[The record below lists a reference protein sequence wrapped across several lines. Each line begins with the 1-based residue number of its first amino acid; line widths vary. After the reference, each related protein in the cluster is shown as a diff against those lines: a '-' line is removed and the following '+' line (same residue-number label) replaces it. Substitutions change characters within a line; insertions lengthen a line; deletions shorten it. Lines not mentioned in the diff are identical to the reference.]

1 MTTSGV
7 QRNVTDVRKAPCRA
21 SEVRRGAALRTAAG
35 CLLLFCGAV
44 GCQSTGGKYAG
55 PRIQLVS
62 VLRDGN
68 PWRNLDAVR
77 DEKPEG
83 IQFRVFLIPTNEH
96 KGVLV
101 PGKLH
106 AELYIR
112 SREPKGDIKR
122 QFVNSW
128 TYPTEDFTHKSKP
141 TALGYYYV
149 VALSWL
155 PHDILNREVE
165 FIVSYEDP
173 VGRKTYAQPMRIFV
187 PKEVF

>member
-1 MTTSGV
+1 MTIAEL
-7 QRNVTDVRKAPCRA
+7 QRDVTDARTAPPGTRGVRLR
-21 SEVRRGAALRTAAG
+21 SALRTTAG
-35 CLLLFCGAV
+35 CLLLLCGAA
-44 GCQSTGGKYAG
+44 GCQPSGGKYAG

-68 PWRNLDAVR
+68 PWRNLDVVR

-83 IQFRVFLIPTNEH
+83 IQFRVFLIPANEH

-101 PGKLH
+101 PGLLH
-106 AELYIR
+106 TELYVRHRDAKGEIH
-112 SREPKGDIKR
+112 RE
-122 QFVNSW
+122 FVNSW
-128 TYPTEDFTHKSKP
+128 NYKTQDYTHKTKP

-149 VALSWL
+149 VALSWV

-173 VGRKTYAQPMRIFV
+173 AGRKAYAQPMRIYV
-187 PKEVF
+187 PKEAF

>member
-1 MTTSGV
+1 MTTSEL
-7 QRNVTDVRKAPCRA
+7 QRNVTALRLVPRRA
-21 SEVRRGAALRTAAG
+21 GILRLRGAFVTAAA
-35 CLLLFCGAV
+35 CLLLLCGVV
-44 GCQSTGGKYAG
+44 GCQPTGGKYAG
-55 PRIQLVS
+55 PRIQQVS
-62 VLRDGN
+62 LLRDGN
-68 PWRNLDAVR
+68 PWRNLDSVR

-83 IQFRVFLIPTNEH
+83 IQFRAFLIPTNEH

-101 PGKLH
+101 SGKLH

-112 SREPKGDIKR
+112 TREPKGEIKR
-122 QFVNSW
+122 EFVNSW

-173 VGRKTYAQPMRIFV
+173 IGRKTYAQPMRIYV

>member
-1 MTTSGV
+1 MTTSEL
-7 QRNVTDVRKAPCRA
+7 QRDVAQAQTAQRPPGAVRLGRA
-21 SEVRRGAALRTAAG
+21 SGAAAG
-35 CLLLFCGAV
+35 CLLLLCGAA
-44 GCQSTGGKYAG
+44 GCQPAGGKYDG

-68 PWRNLDAVR
+68 PWRNLDSVR

-83 IQFRVFLIPTNEH
+83 IQFRVFLIPANEH

-101 PGKLH
+101 PGNLH
-106 AELYIR
+106 TDLYIR
-112 SREPKGDIKR
+112 NRDAQGEIRRE
-122 QFVNSW
+122 FVNSW
-128 TYPTEDFTHKSKP
+128 TYKTQDYTHKSKP

-173 VGRKTYAQPMRIFV
+173 AGRKTYAQPMRIFV